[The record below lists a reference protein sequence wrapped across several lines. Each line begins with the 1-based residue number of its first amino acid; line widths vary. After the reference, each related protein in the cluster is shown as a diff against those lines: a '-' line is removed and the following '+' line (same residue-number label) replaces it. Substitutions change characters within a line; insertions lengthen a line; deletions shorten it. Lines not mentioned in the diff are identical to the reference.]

1 MLHFVFSFYPS
12 FAWVS
17 NGAIPF
23 GVVFSASTAPRLSGA
38 SLVATSTWSIST
50 TMGCSS
56 ASSASKFKFYT
67 LMSRLRPITRLQY
80 FNTHLGIALNFK
92 MSNLQ
97 SQNLSF
103 SSQECFVFEPGMFWL
118 ESASALHLSCH
129 ERLGTWGCLR
139 DISEISWGR
148 RDLMLMWTQTKT
160 PLAWS
165 CEHKLNHKQTKHNP
179 RCLYWRLQAIS

>member
-1 MLHFVFSFYPS
+1 MNQNRTHNLLHSRHALYHC
-12 FAWVS
+12 
-17 NGAIPF
+17 
-23 GVVFSASTAPRLSGA
+23 
-38 SLVATSTWSIST
+38 ATSSSNKLAKFWLTSCQSDVTSIMNT
-50 TMGCSS
+50 
-56 ASSASKFKFYT
+56 
-67 LMSRLRPITRLQY
+67 
-80 FNTHLGIALNFK
+80 NTHLGIALNFK

-160 PLAWS
+160 PLA
-165 CEHKLNHKQTKHNP
+165 
-179 RCLYWRLQAIS
+179 